1 VGNIDIGGV
10 FASIYGTVM
19 LLDEQDRK
27 RIKGYIINKFRGDSD
42 LLKPA
47 IEILDKK
54 FKDEGLD
61 IKFLG
66 VLPYADLRI
75 EEEDSLSDEDKRV
88 YLDNKEY
95 INISV
100 IKTKKMSNFTDFHA
114 FKQYDD
120 VRLKYVYDAKDLGNE
135 DIIIFPGSK
144 NTITDLEDLK
154 ERGIFEKVKELK
166 EKGEIIVGICGGLQ
180 MLGKKIYDPKH
191 LESDILE
198 TEGFNFFDYE
208 TTFDEIK
215 KTEQVIKRLELTEGI
230 LKDFTNYEVKGYEIH
245 QGISTFDSPVI
256 CKDRIFATYI
266 HGIFDNSKF
275 TNDFLNIVR
284 REKNMPEQKEIFSFN
299 EFKEK
304 EYDKLAE
311 LLRKNLDMEKIY
323 EIMERK

>member
-1 VGNIDIGGV
+1 
-10 FASIYGTVM
+10 M
-19 LLDEQDRK
+19 
-27 RIKGYIINKFRGDSD
+27 
-42 LLKPA
+42 
-47 IEILDKK
+47 
-54 FKDEGLD
+54 
-61 IKFLG
+61 
-66 VLPYADLRI
+66 
-75 EEEDSLSDEDKRV
+75 
-88 YLDNKEY
+88 
-95 INISV
+95 
-100 IKTKKMSNFTDFHA
+100 
-114 FKQYDD
+114 
-120 VRLKYVYDAKDLGNE
+120 
-135 DIIIFPGSK
+135 
-144 NTITDLEDLK
+144 K